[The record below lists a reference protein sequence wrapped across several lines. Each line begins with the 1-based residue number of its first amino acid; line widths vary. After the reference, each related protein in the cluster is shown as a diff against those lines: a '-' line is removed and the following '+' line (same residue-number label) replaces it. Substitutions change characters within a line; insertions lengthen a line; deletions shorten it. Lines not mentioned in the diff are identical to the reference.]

1 MTAKSD
7 QRIREKYGDVVV
19 ASPSEKSKVDEI
31 MDRFIPDYREFDRK
45 AAQDAPPAPRDIFD
59 RVPTGFTLP
68 RPITI
73 AWSEQG
79 RGFGTYTFWQEPNGW
94 GPIKCDN
101 ECDSRATVKRMLC
114 GLVDAS
120 CFLDE
125 GSGENKVGRDRHS
138 EDWTPR
144 EAGVSRRPSST
155 DGTAQHSQPSPAHEA
170 LIARIEAALKVESD
184 DAAES
189 RMLARTA
196 EAFDGDPSSYRWT
209 AEAQETRRDLFRDIL
224 TALKGAQ

>member
-19 ASPSEKSKVDEI
+19 ASPSERIEQLQDIV
-31 MDRFIPDYREFDRK
+31 RAAIPSAYPK
-45 AAQDAPPAPRDIFD
+45 AAQDAPPAPREQANL
-59 RVPTGFTLP
+59 RCGHCLH
-68 RPITI
+68 
-73 AWSEQG
+73 AWNGSSRERSCPGCG
-79 RGFGTYTFWQEPNGW
+79 REFAFFGPEIGTFP
-94 GPIKCDN
+94 K
-101 ECDSRATVKRMLC
+101 
-114 GLVDAS
+114 
-120 CFLDE
+120 
-125 GSGENKVGRDRHS
+125 
-138 EDWTPR
+138 
-144 EAGVSRRPSST
+144 
-155 DGTAQHSQPSPAHEA
+155 SQPSPAHEA